1 MFEGMLGRVL
11 NGAVWGLGAGLVL
24 NVLRGGASGATESTG
39 GPRRPAV
46 RPLTKALM
54 KAYVAVEERVRK
66 TAAEARENVEDLY
79 AEVKTEREADAADV
93 SERRGPVAIPVEQ
106 GAASKSSS
114 RSRRRRA
121 SA

>member
-1 MFEGMLGRVL
+1 MLGRVL
-11 NGAVWGLGAGLVL
+11 NGAVWGLGAGLAL
-24 NVLRGGASGATESTG
+24 NVLRGGTSGATESSG
-39 GPRRPAV
+39 GPSRPAV

-54 KAYVAVEERVRK
+54 KAYVAVEERVRE

-79 AEVKTEREADAADV
+79 AEVKAEREADVTDV
-93 SERRGPVAIPVEQ
+93 RERRGPVAIPVEQ

-114 RSRRRRA
+114 RPRRRRA